1 MPLAPPLPRCLLC
14 CQQLG
19 MKRADIE
26 QDQIPRFYGQTDDLL
41 RFVEHVE
48 RDAFYNLKLMFKLQ
62 ILPLMKQ
69 ITK

>member
-1 MPLAPPLPRCLLC
+1 
-14 CQQLG
+14 